1 MERLTA
7 SRKAQLMPTA
17 ALALV
22 VLIGPVKA
30 EILPL
35 GQPEYDFLYDQRLL
49 QDARR
54 LDSFDIQ
61 IGPYVLARFEN
72 APGPFAAWMNSQPE
86 RLQLFGFA
94 AEDFRA
100 ARQTRRVNYESLRAG
115 LTGEPFRRLQVY
127 TDFILDKELAEDPH
141 YTGKKWRGFAG
152 DIDQAFVAYTAER
165 INVIFGRFGGFWGP
179 RESLVFSPRQK
190 LDGFGYTV
198 RWGRLSLSYRLG
210 ALDGLNPDEHDVA
223 QFEPRYVAA
232 HRIDWHFGNTLRAG
246 LFETV
251 VFGGPGRQI
260 DLFYLNPLIFFHGAQ
275 LNNDVNDNTMVG
287 FDFELQPRHGLL
299 VYGQMLLDDI
309 QLDDRTQGDQEP
321 DQWGFLLAGY
331 LADILPQTDLQVEY
345 ERISNWTFNQM
356 LARNR
361 YLFNGHPIGDVRGND
376 YDLATV
382 RVIHWWRELL
392 QSSLKLSYYR
402 QGEGRMDAPWTQPW
416 SQVEG
421 DYSEQ
426 FPTGVV
432 ERTATVSL
440 GLKGYLT
447 SFAFVDLET
456 GVDWVCNRGHQ
467 RADNRTLPF
476 VRVYLSLLGL
486 SNLSLE

>member
-1 MERLTA
+1 MERLTV
-7 SRKAQLMPTA
+7 SRQAQRLLKA

-22 VLIGPVKA
+22 VLTGPIQA
-30 EILPL
+30 GILPV
-35 GQPEYDFLYDQRLL
+35 GRPEYDFVYERRLRE
-49 QDARR
+49 DARR
-54 LDSFDIQ
+54 LDTFDIQ
-61 IGPYVLARFEN
+61 VAPYVLTRFEN

-86 RLQLFGFA
+86 RLHLFGFA

-100 ARQTRRVNYESLRAG
+100 ARQARRVNYESLRAG
-115 LTGEPFRRLQVY
+115 LTGEPFKRLAVY
-127 TDFILDKELAEDPH
+127 ADFILDKELADDPH

-165 INVIFGRFGGFWGP
+165 ITLIFGRFGQFWGP
-179 RESLVFSPRQK
+179 RESLVFSPKQK
-190 LDGFGYTV
+190 LDGLGYTV

-210 ALDGLNPDEHDVA
+210 ALDGLNPDEFDVT

-260 DLFYLNPLIFFHGAQ
+260 DLFYLNPLIFYHGAQ
-275 LNNDVNDNTMVG
+275 LNSNVNDNTMVG
-287 FDFELQPRHGLL
+287 FDFDLQPRSGLL
-299 VYGQMLLDDI
+299 IYGQMLVDDI
-309 QLDDRTQGDQEP
+309 QLDNKTQGDQEP
-321 DQWGFLLAGY
+321 DQLGFLIGGY
-331 LADILPQTDLQVEY
+331 LADVLPQTDLQVEY

-382 RVIHWWRELL
+382 RVIHWWRDLL
-392 QSSLKLSYYR
+392 QSSLKMSYYR
-402 QGEGRMDAPWTQPW
+402 QGEGRIDAPFTQPWTQ
-416 SQVEG
+416 VVG
-421 DYSEQ
+421 KYSEP

-440 GLKGYLT
+440 GLKGFLT
-447 SFAFVDLET
+447 DFAFVDFET
-456 GVDWVCNRGHQ
+456 GVDWVRNRGHQ
-467 RADNRTLPF
+467 RADNPTLPF
-476 VRVYLSLLGL
+476 VRLYVSLFGL